1 MLYLYHT
8 ITDKKNHKKLSCV
21 HWSLSLVYILTTTP
35 GKALADKALAGK
47 TLTDRMLAGKTLAGK
62 IHAGNLL
69 TGSALGGNVPHVQ
82 GTGRQSTCMQI
93 IMCKVQ
99 LANYMK
105 LKHWLVMYQ

>member
-8 ITDKKNHKKLSCV
+8 ITDKKNHEKLVCV
-21 HWSLSLVYILTTTP
+21 HCFVSLVYVLTTTP
-35 GKALADKALAGK
+35 GKVLAGKALAGK
-47 TLTDRMLAGKTLAGK
+47 TLTDRVLAGKTLAGK
-62 IHAGNLL
+62 IHVGKLL
-69 TGSALGGNVPHVQ
+69 TGSVLGGNVPHVQ

>member
-62 IHAGNLL
+62 IHVGKLL
-69 TGSALGGNVPHVQ
+69 TGSVLGGNVPHVQ